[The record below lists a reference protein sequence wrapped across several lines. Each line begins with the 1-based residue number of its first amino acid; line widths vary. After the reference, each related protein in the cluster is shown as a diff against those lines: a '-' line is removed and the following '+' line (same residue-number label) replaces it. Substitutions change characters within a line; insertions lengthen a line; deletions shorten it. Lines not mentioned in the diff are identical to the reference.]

1 MTEMST
7 IESDVLLAV
16 LFINPSFVVVLKIE
30 SISIV
35 DSLGTDICIEVKRL
49 LDSSKLVGNEDMD
62 IYILILEV
70 GVGMILIEALANISY
85 VSTKGPAEG
94 KKKENTKYKSS

>member
-1 MTEMST
+1 MIEQTALTVTVIIVIIIMTEMST

-16 LFINPSFVVVLKIE
+16 LNITPSFVVVLKIE

-35 DSLGTDICIEVKRL
+35 DSLGTNIRIEVKRL

-62 IYILILEV
+62 II
-70 GVGMILIEALANISY
+70 NIGSGSWY
-85 VSTKGPAEG
+85 DTNRSTC
-94 KKKENTKYKSS
+94 